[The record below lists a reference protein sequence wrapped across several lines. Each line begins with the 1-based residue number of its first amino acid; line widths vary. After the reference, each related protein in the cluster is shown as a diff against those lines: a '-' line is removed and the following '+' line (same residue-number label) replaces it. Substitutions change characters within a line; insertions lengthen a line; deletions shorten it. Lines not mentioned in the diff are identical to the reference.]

1 MKSFRVVE
9 TFQHRLRTLR
19 ETLALLVELLQH
31 FESRFFFGKRPLD
44 FDQAFFGAGQPLSI
58 LLQPLPGFA
67 RPGHKTVDVFFLAL
81 RNRARSGKF
90 LFNFVPARAHF
101 RNRRVEFL
109 QMFAGRFPANRDAG
123 QFILKSVDPLRAF
136 RACQFQL
143 FQLRIVCRS
152 LRVQLRHFA
161 GHFFQFRFFCSQ

>member
-44 FDQAFFGAGQPLSI
+44 FNQAFFGAGQQLSI

-81 RNRARSGKF
+81 RNRAPSGKF
-90 LFNFVPARAHF
+90 PFNFVAACARF
-101 RNRRVEFL
+101 RNRCVEFL
-109 QMFAGRFPANRDAG
+109 QMFARRFPANRDAG
-123 QFILKSVDPLRAF
+123 QFVLESVDPLFAF
-136 RACQFQL
+136 REHQFQL
-143 FQLRIVCRS
+143 FHLRIVCRP
-152 LRVQLRHFA
+152 LRAQLRHFV
-161 GHFFQFRFFCSQ
+161 GQIFQFRFFRLQ